1 MYYNINKI
9 VTISNKSSDNVP
21 ECLEFHDIILPDED
35 LPSKHIK
42 KFKDGKLIFNYYS
55 DMNIEMKVKTENVL
69 KKRIDYINFKDFLAK
84 VKNLTKNYR
93 YFIQTDIIGAFYNF
107 SFESIFNTL
116 NDVIKDKNVCK
127 YIFGFY
133 IHIRDLYEKYEYLYI
148 SDYSRY
154 IFTLFLQSIFKNKNI
169 ISMVDDIILYGDDM
183 DELKKVFKEVSI
195 ILSNYKL
202 YFNRDK
208 TFYIDTF
215 YDSIYIFKTIVSVPH
230 CNILDNRI
238 ISKIKESVLKG
249 EKIKVYELNDLIYN
263 YIRILKSELE
273 ELLNNSNSVIRIEYY
288 KNISL
293 YKKIFYDIFE
303 YLSIS
308 KTVNNNLRYVPLEKM
323 LNTKKDIY
331 YIEAS
336 ESDDL
341 YAYEEVYEYDYKKY

>member
-1 MYYNINKI
+1 MYNINKI
-9 VTISNKSSDNVP
+9 ITISNKTKEKVP
-21 ECLEFHDIILPDED
+21 EFLDFHDIILPDEN

-55 DMNIEMKVKTENVL
+55 DLNIDMKTKVESVL

-84 VKNLTKNYR
+84 VKDLTKNYR

-116 NDVIKDKNVCK
+116 HDLIKDKDVCE

-154 IFTLFLQSIFKNKNI
+154 IFTLFLQSIFKDQNI

-183 DELKKVFKEVSI
+183 EELKKIFKDISI
-195 ILSNYKL
+195 VLSNFKL

-215 YDSIYIFKTIVSVPH
+215 YDSIYIFKTIVSVPR
-230 CNILDNRI
+230 CNILDNKI
-238 ISKIKESVLKG
+238 TSKIRDIIIKG
-249 EKIKVYELNDLIYN
+249 EKIKVYELNDIIYN
-263 YIRILKSELE
+263 YIKILKSELSE
-273 ELLNNSNSVIRIEYY
+273 MPNTSPPLIRIEYY
-288 KNISL
+288 KGLSL
-293 YKKIFYDIFE
+293 YKKIFYDLFE

-331 YIEAS
+331 YFEAP
-336 ESDDL
+336 EEDDI
-341 YAYEEVYEYDYKKY
+341 YAYEEVYEYQDFKKY